1 MALHFV
7 KYGLDHFLPRKTFSS
22 FGIFQLGFRLVLIDG
37 DIYFGAPSQF
47 RKIRIFFNVFK

>member
-47 RKIRIFFNVFK
+47 RKIRIFFNVLK